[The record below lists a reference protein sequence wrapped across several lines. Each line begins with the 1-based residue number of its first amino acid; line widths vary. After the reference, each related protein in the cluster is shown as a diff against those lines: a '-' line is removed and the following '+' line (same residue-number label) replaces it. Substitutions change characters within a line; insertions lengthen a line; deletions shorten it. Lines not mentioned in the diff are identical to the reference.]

1 MPIQT
6 GKSENISEN
15 VKITHKSENISENA
29 STYSLFYLFIVSY
42 FITMYKDLEYTF
54 KYMQRMLSKFFFF
67 FWCHVLFH
75 IHLEK

>member
-6 GKSENISEN
+6 G
-15 VKITHKSENISENA
+15 KSENISENA

-67 FWCHVLFH
+67 FGVMFYFTYT
-75 IHLEK
+75 